1 MKKALNILL
10 LTCFVCLG
18 TATAQNAP
26 GCIIFQPDNRTTNLS
41 TEDVNKIWQ
50 TVENLAAASATVMPR
65 QAFLEMTNTIGLL
78 PTGSNLRSNNNI
90 RNKTAKLAPSALI
103 FTRITR
109 WGNNFNVSMEKV
121 SLPDFVLTRATLPL
135 SAKIST
141 LEQLL
146 DKLPGL
152 MNQLGLVTKVMQPL
166 DKPLML
172 LIPPAADKP
181 LTLLMPP
188 TADKPLQTFCTALQ
202 KHLSNA
208 GVQTALQTQDG
219 ANGDGIRISV
229 VLDTF
234 ENKSQTMDLPMQKRQ
249 LLKTS
254 INISGK
260 MSMIDG
266 DKQNTFSFSK
276 SDSRTGA
283 PETAALNENAILD
296 AVAHESALQIIQKLN
311 AQSSA
316 P

>member
-65 QAFLEMTNTIGLL
+65 QSFLEMTNTIGLL

-146 DKLPGL
+146 DKLPSL
-152 MNQLGLVTKVMQPL
+152 MNQLGLAEKVIQPL
-166 DKPLML
+166 N
-172 LIPPAADKP
+172 KP

-208 GVQTALQTQDG
+208 GVQAALQTQDG
-219 ANGDGIRISV
+219 TNGDGIRISV